1 MGLISRVSSRTYRDI
16 IMTTNAEVQEKTRI
30 IKQILDLQ
38 TTLEDLSSR
47 VVNVIS
53 ENHRLC
59 QENGILGQYIE
70 NLMKESPIFSPAAR
84 KTNNSSNS
92 NAKTPAPASE
102 PNKPNLETKIS
113 NSSTVQDDE
122 TNTTS

>member
-1 MGLISRVSSRTYRDI
+1 MA
-16 IMTTNAEVQEKTRI
+16 TNAEVQEKTRI

-47 VVNVIS
+47 VENVIS
-53 ENHRLC
+53 ENQRLC

-84 KTNNSSNS
+84 RTNNTNSTAANSKPLNSEQTIKSNIE
-92 NAKTPAPASE
+92 AKT
-102 PNKPNLETKIS
+102 S
-113 NSSTVQDDE
+113 NSSTVLDDAD
-122 TNTTS
+122 TANN

>member
-1 MGLISRVSSRTYRDI
+1 MGLISRVSSRTYRDN
-16 IMTTNAEVQEKTRI
+16 MTTNAEVQEKTRI

-47 VVNVIS
+47 VENVIS

-84 KTNNSSNS
+84 KTNSNSNS
-92 NAKTPAPASE
+92 NAKSAPTSE
-102 PNKPNLETKIS
+102 PSKPTLEAKVS

-122 TNTTS
+122 NDTKS